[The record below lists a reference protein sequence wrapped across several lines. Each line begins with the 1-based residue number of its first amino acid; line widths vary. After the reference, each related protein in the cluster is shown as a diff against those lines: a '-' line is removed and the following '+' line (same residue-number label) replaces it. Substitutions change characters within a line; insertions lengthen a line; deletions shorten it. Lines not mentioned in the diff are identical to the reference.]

1 VPDYGLMPAASSDG
15 VAPPP
20 SSGSRAQDD
29 YLEQILK
36 LIEEK
41 GYARVVDVARNLG
54 IAQASVTN
62 MIQRLDAD
70 AMVVYEKYRGVV
82 LTEEGERIAR
92 AITRRHESL
101 ATFLRLFGLDEATIH
116 EDVEGMEH
124 HVSAETLSAIQA
136 LTAELERQPALL
148 QRVKGRMLEAE

>member
-1 VPDYGLMPAASSDG
+1 MPSPSNDS
-15 VAPPP
+15 VAHPP

-70 AMVVYEKYRGVV
+70 DMVVYEKYRGVV
-82 LTEEGERIAR
+82 LTEAGERIAR

-101 ATFLRLFGLDEATIH
+101 ATFLRLFDLDEATIH

-124 HVSAETLSAIQA
+124 HVSAQSLAAFQA

-148 QRVKGRMLEAE
+148 KRVKERMAEATS

>member
-1 VPDYGLMPAASSDG
+1 MTAAKMPA
-15 VAPPP
+15 P
-20 SSGSRAQDD
+20 SGTRAQED
-29 YLEQILK
+29 YLEQIYM
-36 LIEEK
+36 LIDEK

-70 AMVVYEKYRGVV
+70 GLVIYEKYRGVV
-82 LTEEGERIAR
+82 LSDAGTKIAK
-92 AITRRHESL
+92 AIIRRHESL
-101 ATFLRLFGLDEATIH
+101 ATFLRLFELDEGTIY

-124 HVSAETLSAIQA
+124 HISPATLTAFQA

-148 QRVKGRMLEAE
+148 KRVRERMADL